1 MTVMTS
7 VTNLGT
13 IIGAL
18 LIGFLTKYG
27 KLKMIKYA
35 NVLMIIGI
43 AICMVDN
50 PTIIAVGRFVWG
62 MAAGALCV
70 LCPLFIAETSP
81 VEHKGPL
88 GALS

>member
-1 MTVMTS
+1 MTS
-7 VTNLGT
+7 MTNLGT

-27 KLKMIKYA
+27 KLKMIKYT

-50 PTIIAVGRFVWG
+50 TTVIALGRFVWG
-62 MAAGALCV
+62 VAAGSLCV
-70 LCPLFIAETSP
+70 LCPLFIDQTAP
-81 VEHKGPL
+81 VEYKGPL

>member
-1 MTVMTS
+1 MTS
-7 VTNLGT
+7 MTNLGT

-18 LIGFLTKYG
+18 LIGFMTKYG
-27 KLKMIKYA
+27 KLKMINYT

-50 PTIIAVGRFVWG
+50 TTVIALGRFVWG
-62 MAAGALCV
+62 VAAGSLCV
-70 LCPLFIAETSP
+70 LCPLFIDQTAP
-81 VEHKGPL
+81 VEYKGPL

>member
-1 MTVMTS
+1 M
-7 VTNLGT
+7 TNLGT

-27 KLKMIKYA
+27 KLKMIKYT

-50 PTIIAVGRFVWG
+50 TTVIALGRFVLG
-62 MAAGALCV
+62 VAAGSLCV
-70 LCPLFIAETSP
+70 LFPLFIDQTAP
-81 VEHKGPL
+81 VEYKGPL